1 MTRMRLAAILLGALV
16 IGQGP
21 AASSAPESGPAW
33 SQKAVLALADKLV
46 RALDDTAAA
55 AREAPPQATVLQQRT
70 RDDALASFDQV
81 RELASDY
88 AAKLRKGWDR
98 DMTEAYFRNVKKMF
112 RDTRK
117 LARDAVPTEKVDQKL
132 RETDRILDELSRFY
146 PNA

>member
-21 AASSAPESGPAW
+21 TASSAPESGPAW
-33 SQKAVLALADKLV
+33 SQKKVLALAEKLV

-70 RDDALASFDQV
+70 RDDALSSFDQV

-132 RETDRILDELSRFY
+132 RETDGILDELSRFY